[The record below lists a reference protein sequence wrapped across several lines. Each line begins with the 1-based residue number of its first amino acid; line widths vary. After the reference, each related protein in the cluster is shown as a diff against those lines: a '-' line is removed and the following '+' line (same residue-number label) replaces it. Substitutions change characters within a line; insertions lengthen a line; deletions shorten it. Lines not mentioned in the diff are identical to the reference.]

1 MRRTFIAILSV
12 TAAATCVL
20 PNSDASPHRK
30 GPSSTPMAQIGK
42 KTYEHHCAPCH
53 LGGDNQNNPNKPLAG
68 STKLSSLDEF
78 KKYVGNN
85 HVPFAKE
92 LVADTKTIE
101 ALYAYCRSLPKVASN
116 PQHLASVEE
125 EI

>member
-1 MRRTFIAILSV
+1 MHRTFIAILAV
-12 TAAATCVL
+12 AAATMCVL
-20 PNSDASPHRK
+20 PNSDASPKRK
-30 GPSSTPMAQIGK
+30 GSTPLPANLVGK

-68 STKLSSLDEF
+68 SAKLATLDEF

-101 ALYAYCRSLPKVASN
+101 ALYAYCKSLPKVASN
-116 PQHLASVEE
+116 PQHLALSGEDL
-125 EI
+125 